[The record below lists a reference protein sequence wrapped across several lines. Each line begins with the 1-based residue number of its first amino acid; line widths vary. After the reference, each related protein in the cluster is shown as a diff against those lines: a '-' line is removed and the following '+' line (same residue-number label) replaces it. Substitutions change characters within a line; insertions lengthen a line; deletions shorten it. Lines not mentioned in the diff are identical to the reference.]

1 MSLVLFSSMTSPG
14 SVLGDVTVVIL
25 LLDNPEEL
33 SGMSKLSFSAMTPA
47 RNVLGDVIASIS
59 HDDIPETLSTVISFI
74 YG

>member
-1 MSLVLFSSMTSPG
+1 MTSPG